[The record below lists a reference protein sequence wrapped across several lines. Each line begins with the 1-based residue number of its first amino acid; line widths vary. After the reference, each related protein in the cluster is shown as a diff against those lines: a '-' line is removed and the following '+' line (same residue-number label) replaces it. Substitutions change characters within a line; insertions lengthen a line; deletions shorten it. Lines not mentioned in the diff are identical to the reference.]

1 MEVMNTPC
9 PIGTGIYLVID
20 PAMDKMK
27 LYDKLDAVL
36 AEGIAALQIW
46 DHFRGGDDI
55 PELINELC
63 QRCHVKNVPVLINN
77 QWPYLA
83 DTPLDGVHF
92 DAIPPDYGVI
102 QAAIGR
108 PFLCGITCSND
119 MAPVR
124 WARDHR
130 ADYISFCS
138 MFPSS
143 TAGSCEIV
151 TPASVRRAKTVY
163 RGPVFLA
170 GGIRPD
176 NVAKLKRFRYAGI
189 AVISGIMGNDSP
201 GEAIRLYQK
210 HIR

>member
-1 MEVMNTPC
+1 METLR
-9 PIGTGIYLVID
+9 PIGAGVYLVVD
-20 PAMDKMK
+20 PSMDKME

-46 DHFRGGDDI
+46 DHFSGGDDI
-55 PELINELC
+55 PSLINELC
-63 QRCHVKNVPVLINN
+63 QRCHAKDVPVLINN
-77 QWPYLA
+77 RWRYLA
-83 DTPLDGVHF
+83 NIPLDGVHF
-92 DAIPPDYGVI
+92 DTIPTDYNL
-102 QAAIGR
+102 ARTTIGR
-108 PFLCGITCSND
+108 PFLCGITCTND

-124 WARDHR
+124 WARDHH

-151 TPASVRRAKTVY
+151 TPTSVHQAQAIY

-176 NVAKLKRFRYAGI
+176 NVAELEKLRYAGI
-189 AVISGIMGNDSP
+189 AVISGIMSSNAP
-201 GEAIRLYQK
+201 GEAIRQYQK

>member
-1 MEVMNTPC
+1 METPR

-20 PAMDKMK
+20 PAMDKME

-46 DHFRGGDDI
+46 DQFRGGEDI
-55 PELINELC
+55 PELINELY
-63 QRCHVKNVPVLINN
+63 QRCHAKDVPVLINN
-77 QWPYLA
+77 QWSYLA
-83 DTPLDGVHF
+83 DIPLDGVHF
-92 DAIPPDYGVI
+92 DVIPPDYGVI
-102 QAAIGR
+102 QAAVGR
-108 PFLCGITCSND
+108 PFRCGITCTND
-119 MAPVR
+119 MAPVH

-151 TPASVRRAKTVY
+151 TPASVRRAETIY

-176 NVAKLKRFRYAGI
+176 NVAELKKLRYAGI
-189 AVISGIMGNDSP
+189 AVISGIMGSDTP
-201 GEAIRLYQK
+201 GEAIRQYQK